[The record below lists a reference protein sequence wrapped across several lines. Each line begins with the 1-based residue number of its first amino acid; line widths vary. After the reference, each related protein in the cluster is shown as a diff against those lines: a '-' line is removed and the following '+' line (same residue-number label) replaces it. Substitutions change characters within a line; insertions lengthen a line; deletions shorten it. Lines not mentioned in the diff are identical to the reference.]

1 MRYEEGMEAAGESPL
16 DVLSRAASMVQGQE
30 IEELRRR
37 AAQRAL
43 GGGGGSSLSPSSS
56 QDRRSP
62 TKDLPTRQWKVERS
76 ESRRHDPLTGP
87 KMRVKREDSSA
98 SYSDEGGAAG
108 GADGPLDMTVR
119 RGSPPPYRAAVSPS
133 GRQLG
138 RPSVI
143 TCGPG
148 RSDSED
154 AGSDGDL
161 RPDELRTREVIKDF
175 PGVCDPV
182 IDEHFRRSLG
192 KHYASL
198 FKSSSTPSPPQA
210 REEDVTGMSVDDH
223 FAKALGDTWIKLQE
237 KDQSSSDQALP
248 LVT

>member
-1 MRYEEGMEAAGESPL
+1 MESQGESPL

-37 AAQRAL
+37 SAQRTL
-43 GGGGGSSLSPSSS
+43 GGGGGGSGLSPASS

-62 TKDLPTRQWKVERS
+62 SKDLPTRQWKLERS
-76 ESRRHDPLTGP
+76 ESRRNDPLTAP
-87 KMRVKREDSSA
+87 KLRVKRQDSA
-98 SYSDEGGAAG
+98 PYSDEGGAAAAG

-119 RGSPPPYRAAVSPS
+119 RGSPPPYRVAVSPPA
-133 GRQLG
+133 RQHG

-223 FAKALGDTWIKLQE
+223 FAKALGDTWVKLQE
-237 KDQSSSDQALP
+237 KDQSSGDQVLP